1 MPRLELGR
9 AGIPLSKRLLR
20 LASDDR
26 LVEHVRAGSHPAF
39 EVIFDR
45 HHRGVLAF
53 CRHMLGSVE
62 EAEDA
67 VQHTFMAAYGELVRP
82 GKEIALR
89 PWLYAIARNRCVSCL
104 RARRE
109 SPVAEIVEPSTENL
123 SAAVQRRIDLRDLL
137 RDLVALPDDQRAA
150 LVLAE
155 VGAVSYGEIAE
166 VLGCPREK
174 VKALVFQARSSLI
187 ATRTAR
193 ETSCGEIRLQLATL
207 RGGSLRR
214 TTLRRHL
221 KECPGC
227 REFRA
232 QMAAQRRALALALPV
247 LPSVGLKAGV
257 LGGLGAAGA
266 SVGAGGLAVKALV
279 VVAVAG
285 GGAAAGIPALD
296 GDRPQTRQ
304 GLAARPEAPAPR
316 AGVAP
321 ARASAAR
328 SGRPELVRSP
338 RRAAEP
344 AHEPVARTR
353 SDAHTV
359 RETASSERAG
369 SSRPARRPA
378 DAAPQRE
385 APGAE
390 PPGQPPAEASRP
402 PASNRPNHTPAGK
415 PPASKRPTTTPHG
428 PKPERPSHP
437 STSNRPS
444 RQPSGNKPPSSNPP
458 AGNPPAPKPKPPS
471 AERPGKPD
479 ETPPGGGQGG
489 HGNPEPPG
497 HAGGGP
503 NGPNEPGHG
512 KP

>member
-1 MPRLELGR
+1 MEGSVMPRLELGR

-20 LASDDR
+20 LTSDER
-26 LVEHVRAGSHPAF
+26 LVEHVRAGSQPAF

-67 VQHTFMAAYGELVRP
+67 VQHTFMAAYGELVRS

-155 VGAVSYGEIAE
+155 VGAVSYTEIAE

-187 ATRTAR
+187 ASRTAR

-232 QMAAQRRALALALPV
+232 QLVAQRRALALALPV
-247 LPSVGLKAGV
+247 VPTVGLKAGV
-257 LGGLGAAGA
+257 LGGMGAAGSSA
-266 SVGAGGLAVKALV
+266 GAGALAVKALA

-296 GDRPQTRQ
+296 GDRPSTRQ
-304 GLAARPEAPAPR
+304 RMAARPEAPAPR

-321 ARASAAR
+321 ARTGAAR
-328 SGRPELVRSP
+328 SGRPELERLP
-338 RRAAEP
+338 RQAAAP
-344 AHEPVARTR
+344 AQEPVARRR

-378 DAAPQRE
+378 DAAPQRQ
-385 APGAE
+385 ALGAE
-390 PPGQPPAEASRP
+390 DGDQPPGQRPAETSKP
-402 PASNRPNHTPAGK
+402 PASNRPNHPPAGQ
-415 PPASKRPTTTPHG
+415 PPASKRPTTTPRG
-428 PKPERPSHP
+428 RKPERPS
-437 STSNRPS
+437 RPS
-444 RQPSGNKPPSSNPP
+444 
-458 AGNPPAPKPKPPS
+458 
-471 AERPGKPD
+471 
-479 ETPPGGGQGG
+479 
-489 HGNPEPPG
+489 HGREPPQRARTREAL
-497 HAGGGP
+497 AGRHERRPAIRAGRPTGGRRGSSGRP
-503 NGPNEPGHG
+503 RRRRSST
-512 KP
+512 